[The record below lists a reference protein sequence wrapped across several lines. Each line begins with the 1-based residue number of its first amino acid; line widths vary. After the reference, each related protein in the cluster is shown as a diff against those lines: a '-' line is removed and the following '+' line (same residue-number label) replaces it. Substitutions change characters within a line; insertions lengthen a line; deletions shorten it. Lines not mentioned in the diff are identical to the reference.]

1 LEVAVEVEVAVA
13 VEVAA
18 VAAAA
23 AAAAAALE
31 GMAKYRQLGTCTA
44 RDDINKD
51 PIMPSRI
58 MFVITINFT
67 KVLFC

>member
-1 LEVAVEVEVAVA
+1 M
-13 VEVAA
+13 
-18 VAAAA
+18 AAAA
-23 AAAAAALE
+23 AAAAAALV
-31 GMAKYRQLGTCTA
+31 GTCTA

>member
-1 LEVAVEVEVAVA
+1 
-13 VEVAA
+13 VAA

>member
-1 LEVAVEVEVAVA
+1 MEVEVA
-13 VEVAA
+13 VAA

-23 AAAAAALE
+23 AVE

-58 MFVITINFT
+58 MFVITINFF
-67 KVLFC
+67 KVLIC